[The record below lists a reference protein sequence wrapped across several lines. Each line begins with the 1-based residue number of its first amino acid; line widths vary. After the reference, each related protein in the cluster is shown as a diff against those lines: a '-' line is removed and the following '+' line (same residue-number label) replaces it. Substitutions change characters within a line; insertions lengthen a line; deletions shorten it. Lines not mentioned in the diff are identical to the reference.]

1 MRVNELMTTR
11 VITVGPATPLKEVA
25 RTMVEHGVSGVPVC
39 DVEGH
44 VLGVVSEGDILYREH
59 DPGEGRRGPLG
70 WLVDGSAA
78 AAYAKAGARTARA
91 AMTAPAITIGPHE
104 SAARAARTM
113 CERRVNRLP
122 VVVDDRLVGIVSRAD
137 LVRAFVRPDAA
148 IEAELREDV
157 LDRILWIEPGTIDVR
172 VENGTVELSG
182 RLHARTDVDLLER
195 LAAVVPGVTRVD
207 STVEWELDNRARR
220 PTQRVGSRVAGP

>member
-1 MRVNELMTTR
+1 MRVSELMTTR
-11 VITVGPATPLKEVA
+11 VISVGPATPLKEVA

-39 DVEGH
+39 DAEGH

-91 AMTAPAITIGPHE
+91 AMTSPAITIAPYE
-104 SAARAARTM
+104 SAAQAARVM

-122 VVVDDRLVGIVSRAD
+122 VLQDERLVGILSRAD

-157 LDRILWIEPGTIDVR
+157 LDRILWIEPGTIDVSI
-172 VENGTVELSG
+172 ENGAVELSG
-182 RLHARTDVDLLER
+182 RLHARTDVELLER
-195 LAAVVPGVTRVD
+195 LAAGVPGVTRVH
-207 STVEWELDNRARR
+207 SSVEWELDNRAGRAA
-220 PTQRVGSRVAGP
+220 QRIRS

>member
-1 MRVNELMTTR
+1 MRVGELMTER

-91 AMTAPAITIGPHE
+91 AMTSPAITIQPYA
-104 SAARAARTM
+104 SAAQAARVM

-122 VVVDDRLVGIVSRAD
+122 VVHDERLVGIVSRAD
-137 LVRAFVRPDAA
+137 LVRAFIRPDEV
-148 IEAELREDV
+148 IERELREDV
-157 LDRILWIEPGTIDVR
+157 LDRMLWIEPGTIEVH
-172 VENGTVELSG
+172 VENGAVELSG
-182 RLHARTDVDLLER
+182 RLHARADVELLKR
-195 LAAVVPGVTRVD
+195 LVAAVPGVTRVD
-207 STVEWELDNRARR
+207 SSVTWELDNRARR
-220 PTQRVGSRVAGP
+220 PVERIGS